1 MLYHLQSPTSSSFQE
16 ARQRIVIASSS
27 PASWKLNVVP
37 PSIACQFELPGSF
50 APHLHHPSSPA
61 SWKLNVVQHSIA
73 RQPKLPGSFAARIVV
88 ACVASFLE
96 AGCRT
101 TFNCLPVRASRKLRS
116 AYRRRIVASFQE
128 AGCCITFD
136 RLPVRASRKLRSAYR
151 RPIVASFLEAGCR
164 TTFNRLPAQASRKL
178 GSDYSSPSSFKYAC
192 ICPSRSPSSARSV
205 AISALTA

>member
-1 MLYHLQSPTSSSFQE
+1 MYACICASGALRCSVIRRQLPGSWMLYHIQSLTSPSFQE
-16 ARQRIVIASSS
+16 ARQRVSSSLAS
-27 PASWKLNVVP
+27 PASRKLDAIP
-37 PSIACQFELPGSF
+37 HLIACQFGLPESF

-116 AYRRRIVASFQE
+116 AYRRRIVASFLE
-128 AGCCITFD
+128 AGCCTTFN
-136 RLPVRASRKLRSAYR
+136 RLPVRASRKLGSA
-151 RPIVASFLEAGCR
+151 
-164 TTFNRLPAQASRKL
+164 
-178 GSDYSSPSSFKYAC
+178 
-192 ICPSRSPSSARSV
+192 
-205 AISALTA
+205 